1 MARCRKNVAKASQG
15 GRSSRGRGSAS
26 NAVREQTTELE
37 SISDPETDAGRCA
50 THDDPKQQ
58 GQGSDQQQAI
68 DESVDVMGRGPKNVA
83 KASRGGR
90 GTRGRGSA
98 SGAVREQAAELG
110 SISDPE
116 TETGRCATHD
126 DPNQQGKDPDLLE
139 ALEESAVQESR
150 IASLRSLTKER
161 VRDHGG
167 FIIEKENDGPCLFW
181 ALAFLGDCLDG
192 AGLHDD
198 EYVRGRVVDTLDAGW
213 GQIAGNVEE
222 PQADRVARM
231 RGPKEFGEREEVKAA
246 ANYFKVQIEVIHP
259 FEGSPTLIPCDGP
272 SSGVWKLAWDGAK
285 HYEAVIEGTASSW
298 ESQLYPSVCPRPW
311 EQVAMC
317 TEEELATLGPTVV
330 TIIKTTSPLLAFPK
344 LPESLR
350 ASAIATS
357 LAELAAFLRYEKAQE
372 AVGVQSWL
380 QVQDGW
386 DRLSQQAKHSWL
398 VNDCRRAV
406 MGDPRYKLLANSDT
420 PLCKSDTIMDEV
432 AVAFVKDFGAMLAG
446 NAVLSAAGASI
457 EQAQITS
464 AVDALRRKPEYKAWG
479 GFAMYE
485 DMLQSAVKTGRLAFI
500 LEHLK
505 KGDVRTNLLSICR
518 EMSLEGQDTVGGHS
532 LGGAENAAMP
542 SSTAGVVA
550 MGAGAAAA
558 TGGTSSGAEAAA
570 PTLKASAKRGAETN
584 AECAHVLKSCTK
596 FEEAARR
603 VQLPEEV
610 RQKVEVA
617 CSAVKEY
624 LSTTQELPPKK
635 RVLLAKGASQLH
647 LCCTEV
653 RSALSG
659 CALPTASKSAIEA
672 ACAAAESD
680 GAATEEGPDEA
691 WKVLVKAIV
700 PHVAKVDVP
709 KVQYDK
715 DTSCHGNAYQLWR
728 GAFVRTL
735 WNRALTKG
743 MPSHLSAFVTTCG
756 WRAIEA
762 SGHKRVY
769 EDMWGQRVREIKAK
783 KHENNGAAF

>member
-1 MARCRKNVAKASQG
+1 
-15 GRSSRGRGSAS
+15 
-26 NAVREQTTELE
+26 
-37 SISDPETDAGRCA
+37 
-50 THDDPKQQ
+50 
-58 GQGSDQQQAI
+58 
-68 DESVDVMGRGPKNVA
+68 
-83 KASRGGR
+83 
-90 GTRGRGSA
+90 
-98 SGAVREQAAELG
+98 
-110 SISDPE
+110 
-116 TETGRCATHD
+116 
-126 DPNQQGKDPDLLE
+126 
-139 ALEESAVQESR
+139 
-150 IASLRSLTKER
+150 
-161 VRDHGG
+161 
-167 FIIEKENDGPCLFW
+167 
-181 ALAFLGDCLDG
+181 
-192 AGLHDD
+192 
-198 EYVRGRVVDTLDAGW
+198 
-213 GQIAGNVEE
+213 
-222 PQADRVARM
+222 
-231 RGPKEFGEREEVKAA
+231 
-246 ANYFKVQIEVIHP
+246 
-259 FEGSPTLIPCDGP
+259 
-272 SSGVWKLAWDGAK
+272 
-285 HYEAVIEGTASSW
+285 
-298 ESQLYPSVCPRPW
+298 
-311 EQVAMC
+311 
-317 TEEELATLGPTVV
+317 
-330 TIIKTTSPLLAFPK
+330 
-344 LPESLR
+344 
-350 ASAIATS
+350 
-357 LAELAAFLRYEKAQE
+357 
-372 AVGVQSWL
+372 
-380 QVQDGW
+380 
-386 DRLSQQAKHSWL
+386 
-398 VNDCRRAV
+398 
-406 MGDPRYKLLANSDT
+406 
-420 PLCKSDTIMDEV
+420 
-432 AVAFVKDFGAMLAG
+432 
-446 NAVLSAAGASI
+446 
-457 EQAQITS
+457 
-464 AVDALRRKPEYKAWG
+464 
-479 GFAMYE
+479 MYE

-762 SGHKRVY
+762 SGQKGVY